1 MSNFQNKWRK
11 RTPYLGTD
19 CVKGQEFDKSPY
31 WKHYSLFRA
40 TTALKFG
47 AGPTGLGTIRA
58 KTSNEVSRVLFVSGI
73 QRTRWLSRTQLTDT
87 DFPLTW
93 GHRITI
99 TKKPLNMYLKTLN
112 MIFYFEKII
121 YFICLTEFKKNK
133 HTVLWPLFEL
143 HKSCK
148 GNMKFILFLLRRS
161 ALNRRPTNYRGHTSI
176 KYLLTRLIGNFERLT
191 VFVLISF
198 LPLYTEL

>member
-1 MSNFQNKWRK
+1 MCNFQNTWRK
-11 RTPYLGTD
+11 RTPYLVTY

-58 KTSNEVSRVLFVSGI
+58 KTSNEVSRVFFVSGI
-73 QRTRWLSRTQLTDT
+73 QRTRRLSRTKLTDT

-99 TKKPLNMYLKTLN
+99 TKKTLFQYAFKTLN
-112 MIFYFEKII
+112 INF
-121 YFICLTEFKKNK
+121 
-133 HTVLWPLFEL
+133 
-143 HKSCK
+143 
-148 GNMKFILFLLRRS
+148 FLLWKH
-161 ALNRRPTNYRGHTSI
+161 Y
-176 KYLLTRLIGNFERLT
+176 YLFYLSYWIQEKNTQYYYL
-191 VFVLISF
+191 
-198 LPLYTEL
+198 